1 MIISADKWRLK
12 TPDEQVKEDNM
23 KVLIADDHALFR
35 DGLAMRL
42 EEINPEIVIEQA
54 ATFSQAIKIL
64 DKETGMNL
72 IIVDLDM
79 PDMKWEDGIEQIRQ
93 KAEGIDIVVVSA
105 SEDIRN
111 IRKVLSSGIK
121 GYIPKRSEPKVMNNA
136 LKLILDGGTY
146 IPPALIENSSEGLNG
161 TGRRA
166 SGKMLTNRQSQ
177 VLDLIAQGK
186 SNKQIAYEIG
196 VSEATVK
203 LHINALLRSLK
214 VNNRTQAV
222 VTAQKMGLI

>member
-1 MIISADKWRLK
+1 
-12 TPDEQVKEDNM
+12 M
-23 KVLIADDHALFR
+23 KILIADDHALFR

-42 EEINPEIVIEQA
+42 EEIDPDIVLHQA
-54 ATFSQAIKIL
+54 ATFSQALKIL
-64 DKETGMNL
+64 DKETNIDM

-79 PDMKWEDGIEQIRQ
+79 PDMKWEDGIEELR
-93 KAEGIDIVVVSA
+93 KKSDNLNLVVVSA
-105 SEDIRN
+105 SEDVRS
-111 IRKVLSSGIK
+111 IRKILASGIK
-121 GYIPKRSEPKVMNNA
+121 GYIPKRSDPKIMHNA
-136 LKLILDGGTY
+136 LKLILEGGTY
-146 IPPALIENSSEGLNG
+146 IPPALIESASENNMTGSHRSNG
-161 TGRRA
+161 KT
-166 SGKMLTNRQSQ
+166 LTNRQSQ

-186 SNKQIAYEIG
+186 SNKQIAYEMG

>member
-1 MIISADKWRLK
+1 
-12 TPDEQVKEDNM
+12 M
-23 KVLIADDHALFR
+23 KILIADDHALFR

-42 EEINPEIVIEQA
+42 EQINPDIVLHQA
-54 ATFSQAIKIL
+54 PTFSQAIKIL
-64 DKETGMNL
+64 DKEHNIDMV
-72 IIVDLDM
+72 IVDLDM
-79 PDMKWEDGIEQIRQ
+79 PDMRWEDGIEEIKK
-93 KAEGIDIVVVSA
+93 KAPNSSIVVISA

-111 IRKVLSSGIK
+111 IRKILATGIK
-121 GYIPKRSEPKVMNNA
+121 GYIPKRSEPKIMHNA

-146 IPPALIENSSEGLNG
+146 IPPALIENSAEHGANG
-161 TGRRA
+161 YKGN
-166 SGKMLTNRQSQ
+166 GKTLTNRQSQ

-186 SNKQIAYEIG
+186 SNKQIAYEMG

-222 VTAQKMGLI
+222 VTAQKMGII